1 MTFKLALDIDC
12 GIRHMYNA
20 LYIMSSCG
28 RKLQLSA
35 RMMTT
40 ESEIEAYY
48 YQLNEIYNSDCS
60 RIAHRLMY
68 LKDIE
73 TTIKRL
79 ADGTTLS
86 DIELFEIKYLA
97 ILSKEIWQ
105 MLTEQS
111 ITVIQLPCLDKVIST
126 LDPDGLN
133 IASFYI
139 YDSYSDELR
148 EIRKAIRHLQG
159 NGVELT
165 DEQRQELAILL
176 EKNANIE
183 LAIRED
189 LSQALCT
196 YASDLQQALHN
207 LSHLDVLIAKAEQMK
222 RMHLCFPRVNTSGT
236 TYYRGMFNPAVKE
249 QIATQGREF
258 MPIDINF
265 NHTPVTI
272 IGANMGGKSVV
283 LRTLALNQLLT
294 QFGFGVAAHD
304 CNINLVEEITLC
316 IGDEQSVS
324 KGLSSFAAEILAID
338 TIIKKTRE
346 GVNILAL
353 VDEPA
358 RTTNPIEGTALVEG
372 LLQTIDHV
380 KGAFI
385 LTTHYNIM
393 NDQVKR
399 YRVKGLH
406 NGVMDYTLQETQCGE
421 VPHEAIAIAESMC
434 IDSQWIENA
443 KKNLN
448 N

>member
-12 GIRHMYNA
+12 GIRHMYNS

-35 RMMTT
+35 HMMTT
-40 ESEIEAYY
+40 KSEIEAYY
-48 YQLNEIYNSDCS
+48 NQLNEIYNSDCS

-79 ADGTTLS
+79 AEGATLS

-97 ILSKEIWQ
+97 ILSKEIGQ
-105 MLTEQS
+105 MLNEQS
-111 ITVIQLPCLDKVIST
+111 ISVVKLPLLNYVIAT

-139 YDSYSDELR
+139 YDSYSDNLRELR
-148 EIRKAIRHLQG
+148 KQIKHLQG
-159 NGVELT
+159 NGTELT

-176 EKNANIE
+176 ERNADIE
-183 LAIRED
+183 LQIREE
-189 LSQALCT
+189 LSQQLKP
-196 YASDLQQALHN
+196 YAQELQLTLHN

-222 RMHLCFPRVNTSGT
+222 RMQLCFPVVNTDGT
-236 TYYRGMFNPAVKE
+236 THYQGMFNPAVKE
-249 QIATQGREF
+249 QVATQGREF
-258 MPIDINF
+258 TPIDINY
-265 NHTPVTI
+265 NNTPVTI

-283 LRTLALNQLLT
+283 LRTLALNQLLI
-294 QFGFGVAAHD
+294 QYGFGVAANNCD
-304 CNINLVEEITLC
+304 VNLVEDIALC
-316 IGDEQSVS
+316 MGDEQSVS
-324 KGLSSFAAEILAID
+324 KGLSSFAAEIVAID
-338 TIIKKTRE
+338 NIIKRIRM

-393 NDQVKR
+393 NNQVKR

-406 NGVMDYTLQETQCGE
+406 NGVMDYTLQETHCGE
-421 VPHEAIAIAESMC
+421 VPHEAIAIAESMS
-434 IDSQWIENA
+434 IDSLWIENA